1 MIPRP
6 GSSPPPLF
14 QATLPL
20 ARPLLAY
27 VFLGL
32 IAVLYV
38 LTEISGGPNRSVLML
53 YGANIAEAV
62 TAGEYWRLVTASF
75 LHWSPTHILF
85 NGYALYSLGT
95 QVESLFGPRR
105 FAAVYLLSGVTG
117 ALLSYVIT
125 HGTSAGASTSIFGL
139 FGALAVF
146 YYKQRKIL
154 GGTSQRQLQQLGF
167 ILLLNLILGFSP
179 GSNIDNWGHAGGL
192 IGGLILAWFL
202 SPDYVPT
209 EPAAQ
214 SQAEILPSR
223 SRPELSN
230 AYITDANSLGRQA
243 FTIAV
248 FIAAVGALTFFAV
261 LQYQ

>member
-6 GSSPPPLF
+6 ASSPPPLF

-27 VFLGL
+27 VFLGV

-62 TAGEYWRLVTASF
+62 TAGEYWRLITANF

-117 ALLSYVIT
+117 ALFSYVIT

-202 SPDYVPT
+202 SPQYVPT
-209 EPAAQ
+209 ESIALAP
-214 SQAEILPSR
+214 AEIEQR
-223 SRPELSN
+223 HQRPELSN
-230 AYITDANSLGRQA
+230 EHITDANSLARQA
-243 FTIAV
+243 FTIAIFV
-248 FIAAVGALTFFAV
+248 AVVGALTYFAV
-261 LQYQ
+261 LRYQ

>member
-1 MIPRP
+1 MLPRP
-6 GSSPPPLF
+6 GSSPPPLL

-27 VFLGL
+27 VFLGI

-38 LTEISGGPNRSVLML
+38 LTEISGGPNRSLLMQ

-62 TAGEYWRLVTASF
+62 TAGEYWRLITANF

-105 FAAVYLLSGVTG
+105 FAAIYLLSGVTG
-117 ALLSYVIT
+117 ALASYVIT
-125 HGTSAGASTSIFGL
+125 HGASAGASTSIFGL

-154 GGTSQRQLQQLGF
+154 GGASQRQLQQLGF

-192 IGGLILAWFL
+192 IGGLMLAWFL
-202 SPDYVPT
+202 VPDYVPT
-209 EPAAQ
+209 KPIAQ
-214 SQAEILPSR
+214 SQAEILPR
-223 SRPELSN
+223 RARPELSN
-230 AYITDANSLGRQA
+230 EYITDANSLARQA